1 MNSNRGWARI
11 RLGVG
16 LVSGAKIVDILKKN
30 TDMDPEK
37 YEMICG
43 APASQFVT
51 LIVLGLF
58 ESHEEGSW
66 WEMSSPCVRCH
77 GIDAYTVTIADI

>member
-1 MNSNRGWARI
+1 M
-11 RLGVG
+11 GVG

-43 APASQFVT
+43 APVSQFVALT
-51 LIVLGLF
+51 VLGLF
-58 ESHEEGSW
+58 ESHAEGSW
-66 WEMSSPCVRCH
+66 WETSSPCVRCH
-77 GIDAYTVTIADI
+77 GIDDYTVTIADI

>member
-1 MNSNRGWARI
+1 M
-11 RLGVG
+11 GVG

-51 LIVLGLF
+51 LTVLGLF
-58 ESHEEGSW
+58 ESHEEGRLVGDELAVR
-66 WEMSSPCVRCH
+66 EMPW
-77 GIDAYTVTIADI
+77 D